1 MGPVQEYLIFSFSI
15 GRKQEIRRV
24 GGGGARVKCVWGG
37 IVRLIS
43 YPGPAR
49 PGQAQPSIP
58 GPSALSWYQKAR
70 MVATPLPH

>member
-24 GGGGARVKCVWGG
+24 GVGGAKVKCGGG

-43 YPGPAR
+43 HPGPAR

-58 GPSALSWYQKAR
+58 GPSALSWYQKVQ